1 MNNHLGFQLSILFVT
16 LSILVLKTVLRSLL
30 GFRLNN
36 YNSNTRNQSNNSNN
50 NINNNKSIIG
60 NERQSLFD
68 SIKSRSS
75 TLRKVSL
82 EERQA
87 IAAEKKRRASTFGSS
102 VVSAILERRKFLE
115 RDASD
120 SDSDNDSNVWSS

>member
-1 MNNHLGFQLSILFVT
+1 M
-16 LSILVLKTVLRSLL
+16 
-30 GFRLNN
+30 
-36 YNSNTRNQSNNSNN
+36 
-50 NINNNKSIIG
+50 IG

-68 SIKSRSS
+68 SIKTRSS
-75 TLRKVSL
+75 TLRKVSVG
-82 EERQA
+82 EKKA
-87 IAAEKKRRASTFGSS
+87 IAEDKKRRTSAFGSS

>member
-1 MNNHLGFQLSILFVT
+1 M
-16 LSILVLKTVLRSLL
+16 
-30 GFRLNN
+30 
-36 YNSNTRNQSNNSNN
+36 
-50 NINNNKSIIG
+50 
-60 NERQSLFD
+60 
-68 SIKSRSS
+68 
-75 TLRKVSL
+75 

-87 IAAEKKRRASTFGSS
+87 IAADKKRRASAFGSS